1 VILANEFGYT
11 DKNNFEIIINQIQEI
26 QKMITGLYKSF
37 N

>member
-11 DKNNFEIIINQIQEI
+11 DKYNVEILINQIQEI
-26 QKMITGLYKSF
+26 QKMIIGLHKSI